1 MDGAGRSV
9 CPSTKEHRL
18 ATAEFSDEPSVGL
31 QIRAA
36 VPGSTG
42 LYVRKNHRIAPSQG
56 SWDWIVP
63 HGLWETAKY
72 AIPEHQTRRQG
83 GGTANRCDETLFA
96 AILYVLVSG
105 CAWRSLPPCFGVSKS
120 TVHRRF
126 LIWTKADVWRK
137 LHDALLQRREE
148 KGLIAFSRRILDSA
162 HARTEKG
169 VNVEIREAWTGAERI
184 PGCMSC
190 RTRPDC
196 AWSSVSQPPAHS

>member
-1 MDGAGRSV
+1 MELDEACALLQKNIGSPWPNSATSRRSACRSERPFPVPLVSTSGRTIELPPLRV
-9 CPSTKEHRL
+9 
-18 ATAEFSDEPSVGL
+18 
-31 QIRAA
+31 
-36 VPGSTG
+36 
-42 LYVRKNHRIAPSQG
+42 